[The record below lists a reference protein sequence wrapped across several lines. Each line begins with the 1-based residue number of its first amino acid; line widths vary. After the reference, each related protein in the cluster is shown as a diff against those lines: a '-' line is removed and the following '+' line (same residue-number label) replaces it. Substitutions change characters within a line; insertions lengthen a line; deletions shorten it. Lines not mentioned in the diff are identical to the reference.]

1 MCLPYVWTSSRDTL
15 TDVGVHAHL
24 FCMLVQVESAE
35 MRLNVAMVFL
45 TLTGT
50 KAGQPLMAKVR
61 VLTLADVMID
71 SRD

>member
-1 MCLPYVWTSSRDTL
+1 M
-15 TDVGVHAHL
+15 TDIGVSLVRVLCAH
-24 FCMLVQVESAE
+24 VQAESAE
-35 MRLNVAMVFL
+35 TRLNVAMVFL